1 MSSMGDNIR
10 ALRLKH
16 KMTQEEL
23 GSHLGVQKSA
33 IRKYESGLVENI
45 PRSSI
50 KKMADLFGVKP
61 SALMGWEEE
70 KEKSPSNEAKL
81 AEGEKILLELFRSLP
96 DDLKELYIETL
107 RAWAKSQ
114 K

>member
-16 KMTQEEL
+16 NMTQEEL
-23 GSHLGVQKSA
+23 GRHLGVQKSA
-33 IRKYESGLVENI
+33 IRKYESGMVENI

-61 SALMGWEEE
+61 SALMGWEE
-70 KEKSPSNEAKL
+70 KEKSPSSDGLSEGRKALIDFAMTVPEDKAAMILQVMKTIL
-81 AEGEKILLELFRSLP
+81 AEH
-96 DDLKELYIETL
+96 
-107 RAWAKSQ
+107 
-114 K
+114 